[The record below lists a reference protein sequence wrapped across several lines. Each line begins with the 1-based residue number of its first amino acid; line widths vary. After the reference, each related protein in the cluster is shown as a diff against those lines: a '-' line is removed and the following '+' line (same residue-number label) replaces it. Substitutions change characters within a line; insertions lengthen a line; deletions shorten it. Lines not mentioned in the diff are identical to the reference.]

1 MNLTLKIW
9 RQKDTNT
16 AGQLVTY
23 QVKGVTADMSFLEML
38 DVLNEDLIGRGEE
51 PVAFDHDCREGICGS
66 CGFLIN
72 GVAHGSQRGTTVCQL
87 HMRFFKEGD
96 SLTLEPWRAE
106 AFPVIK
112 DLVVDRSAFDRIIQA
127 GGYISTPTGSAPDAR
142 TILVTKEAAETAMD
156 AAACIGCGA
165 CVAACPNASA
175 MLFTAAKITH
185 LNVLPQGQP
194 ERDERTLNMV
204 AAMDREEFGSCTNH
218 GECEAV
224 CPKEIPLE
232 FIAGLNRDLL
242 RATLRPRRHAL
253 PVRGAAL
260 PARQE

>member
-9 RQKDTNT
+9 RQKDKNT

-23 QVKGVTADMSFLEML
+23 QAKGVTADMSFLEML
-38 DVLNEDLIGRGEE
+38 DVLNEELIGRGEE
-51 PVAFDHDCREGICGS
+51 PIAFDHDCREGICGS
-66 CGFLIN
+66 CGFLVN
-72 GVAHGSQRGTTVCQL
+72 GVAHGSRKGTTVCQL
-87 HMRFFKEGD
+87 HMRFFKDGD

-106 AFPVIK
+106 AFPVVK

-127 GGYISTPTGSAPDAR
+127 GGYISTPTGGAPDSR
-142 TILVTKEAAETAMD
+142 VILVPKEAAETAMD

-194 ERDERTLNMV
+194 ERDERTMNMV
-204 AAMDREEFGSCTNH
+204 AAMDREAFGSCTNH

-242 RATLRPRRHAL
+242 KAVLRPRRHAM

-260 PARQE
+260 PASTE